1 MNKKDTEKVEL
12 RLKVNKWVKED
23 LDEYCDTLG
32 VSAVS
37 TIVPLLVEYLG
48 RASRGREVVV
58 NHRLTPNNSRAS
70 TNRGN
75 DCANSK
81 KKKQKHPLPE
91 DFDPPREISEAAGL
105 DHEKAVIAFTD
116 WAVSKGHTYADW
128 IATYRNA
135 CRSWLADKFPNAR
148 RTSSIIEKV
157 I

>member
-12 RLKVNKWVKED
+12 RLKIPKWIKED
-23 LDEYCDTLG
+23 LEEYCETFG

-58 NHRLTPNNSRAS
+58 NHRLTPNYSRAS

-75 DCANSK
+75 KSSNSK
-81 KKKQKHPLPE
+81 KKKQMHLLPD
-91 DFDPPREISEAAGL
+91 DFDPPREISEAHNL

-116 WAVSKGHTYADW
+116 WARSGAKTYADW
-128 IATYRNA
+128 EATYRNA
-135 CRSWLADKFPNAR
+135 CRKGWLSEYAGVRK
-148 RTSSIIEKV
+148 SSIIEKV